1 MFNTKKKNEH
11 RCNKEI
17 CIGESCEVYHT
28 QLKLWS
34 INWCLESKPGDISR
48 NQTCLFCF
56 VSGRTLHS
64 HTFKT
69 NLCLG
74 WWMDIQF
81 ITNSLVSQVI
91 KGLQKPGWR
100 VSIFATAEKK
110 KSLLSLHSKGHLILS
125 THTLKSLYKS
135 TSLVPMIGPL
145 FIGVPLSSINLY
157 SWATKWSFSSR
168 GSSSEL

>member
-1 MFNTKKKNEH
+1 MSIGARRKFALVKAVKSTTSNWSCRVSTGVWSLQNQETSQETKQVYSALFLAEH
-11 RCNKEI
+11 CTVI
-17 CIGESCEVYHT
+17 L
-28 QLKLWS
+28 LKPTSVLV
-34 INWCLESKPGDISR
+34 D
-48 NQTCLFCF
+48 
-56 VSGRTLHS
+56 
-64 HTFKT
+64 
-69 NLCLG
+69 G
-74 WWMDIQF
+74 WMYKF
-81 ITNSLVSQVI
+81 ITDSLVSQVI

-100 VSIFATAEKK
+100 LSISATAGKK